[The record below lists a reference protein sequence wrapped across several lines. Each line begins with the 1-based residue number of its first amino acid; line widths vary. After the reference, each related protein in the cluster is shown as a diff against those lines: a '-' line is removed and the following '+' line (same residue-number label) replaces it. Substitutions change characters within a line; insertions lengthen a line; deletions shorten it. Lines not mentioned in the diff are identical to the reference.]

1 MIRNYIML
9 IVLATLFVACKN
21 DAKQEIP
28 YFEGDISLSES
39 RGLYGSLFKIHT
51 TYTLAEN
58 YLKREQSLGG
68 INSVFNVYSGI
79 IIDLKKDSIVLY
91 HVDKSSSKKNKH
103 TVSINNFKTNP
114 KYQNFPKT
122 FPSPVDHTFKLLP
135 DYEEINRVNDSTL
148 IKNYNADYTLYNDTS
163 KILKQEIFDTKDVKI
178 KRELL
183 KMVIVDIP
191 DNINFVLQSN
201 LRTTITDIKN
211 DSIVNGKQSKA
222 VDHFLR
228 DVFNSDDEKTDLQK
242 LASNKWIKLG
252 LNILKKSVDLNI
264 HITSE
269 IDDLIPR
276 KIASTEFSFPSLDFI
291 EISDIDDFMD
301 ALPTGES
308 IDFDD

>member
-1 MIRNYIML
+1 MIKNYITF
-9 IVLATLFVACKN
+9 IVLIALFVACKN
-21 DAKQEIP
+21 DAKKEIP

-51 TYTLAEN
+51 TYTLSEN

-68 INSVFNVYSGI
+68 VNSVFNVYSGI
-79 IIDLKKDSIVLY
+79 IIDLEKDSIVLY

-103 TVSINNFKTNP
+103 TVSIHDFKTNP
-114 KYQNFPKT
+114 KYQNFPTT

-135 DYEEINRVNDSTL
+135 SYEEINRVNDSTL
-148 IKNYNADYTLYNDTS
+148 IKKYNTDYTLYNDTS
-163 KILKQEIFDTKDVKI
+163 KILKQEVFDTKDVKI

-183 KMVIVDIP
+183 EMVITDIP

-211 DSIVNGKQSKA
+211 DSIVNGEQSKA
-222 VDHFLR
+222 VNGFLR
-228 DVFNSDDEKTDLQK
+228 DIFNKNDEKTDLQK
-242 LASNKWIKLG
+242 IASNKWVKIG

-269 IDDLIPR
+269 IDELKPR
-276 KIASTEFSFPSLDFI
+276 KILSTEFNFPSLDFI
-291 EISDIDDFMD
+291 EISDIDDFID
-301 ALPTGES
+301 TLPTGES